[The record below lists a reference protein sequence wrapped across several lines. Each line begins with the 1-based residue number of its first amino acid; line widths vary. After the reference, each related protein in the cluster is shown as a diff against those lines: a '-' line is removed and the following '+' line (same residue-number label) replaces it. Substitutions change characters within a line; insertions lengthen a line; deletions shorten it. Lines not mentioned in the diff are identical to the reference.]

1 MDKEKFI
8 RCCRCDA
15 LHRVTPFDN
24 APLYVFRENELEEH
38 AADDWRLFMKQH
50 AGHRLEP
57 LRGTGEKW
65 FPSGSSS
72 DPMSVAYIEV
82 TNGHDQFVVRR
93 ERKTIQEPLRY
104 ELRPDRLAHAN
115 PTLEAQGNEIKKE
128 MKNHFSWAP
137 ATRPDDDKIDLFVS
151 AVKDV
156 IQALDASS
164 VAISEHSYVD
174 DTVSYGLFDTAAI
187 NALIQRCR
195 AYFCPAQLEA
205 IDRFVDTHRRGCDVM
220 TIVIRRQ
227 LTMERPA

>member
-24 APLYVFRENELEEH
+24 APVYVFRGNELEEQTT
-38 AADDWRLFMKQH
+38 DDWRLFMEQH

-65 FPSGSSS
+65 FPSGSLW

-82 TNGHDQFVVRR
+82 TNGDEQFVVRG
-93 ERKTIQEPLRY
+93 ERKTVEEPLRY
-104 ELRPDRLAHAN
+104 ELLRGRLAHVGA
-115 PTLEAQGNEIKKE
+115 TLEAQGDEIKKE

-151 AVKDV
+151 LVKEV
-156 IQALDASS
+156 IQALDARSI
-164 VAISEHSYVD
+164 AISEHSYVD
-174 DTVSYGLFDTAAI
+174 DRVSYGLFDTSAI
-187 NALIQRCR
+187 NALMQRSA
-195 AYFCPAQLEA
+195 AYFSPVQLEA
-205 IDRFVDTHRRGCDVM
+205 IRRFVDTHRGGCDVM
-220 TIVIRRQ
+220 TIVVRRQ
-227 LTMERPA
+227 LNIERPA

>member
-15 LHRVTPFDN
+15 LHRITPFDK
-24 APLYVFRENELEEH
+24 APLYIFTGNEFEEQ
-38 AADDWRLFMKQH
+38 AADDWRWFMEQH

-65 FPSGSSS
+65 FPSGSLS
-72 DPMSVAYIEV
+72 DPMSVAYFEV
-82 TNGHDQFVVRR
+82 SNGHDQFVVRR

-104 ELRPDRLAHAN
+104 ELLRGRLAHAVA
-115 PTLEAQGNEIKKE
+115 TLEAQGDEIKTE

-137 ATRPDDDKIDLFVS
+137 ATRPDDDQLDHFVS

-156 IQALDASS
+156 IQALDANN

-205 IDRFVDTHRRGCDVM
+205 IRRFVDTHRRGCDVM
-220 TIVIRRQ
+220 TIVVRHQ

>member
-15 LHRVTPFDN
+15 LHRVTPFDK
-24 APLYVFRENELEEH
+24 APLYIFTGNEFEEQ
-38 AADDWRLFMKQH
+38 AADDWRWFMEQH

-65 FPSGSSS
+65 FPSGSLS

-93 ERKTIQEPLRY
+93 ARKTIQEPLRY
-104 ELRPDRLAHAN
+104 ELLRGRLAHAVA
-115 PTLEAQGNEIKKE
+115 TLEAQGDEIKKE

-137 ATRPDDDKIDLFVS
+137 ATRPDDDQIDHFVS
-151 AVKDV
+151 VVKDV

-164 VAISEHSYVD
+164 VVISEHSYVD
-174 DTVSYGLFDTAAI
+174 DTVSYGLLDTAAI
-187 NALIQRCR
+187 NALMQRC
-195 AYFCPAQLEA
+195 AADFCPAQLEA
-205 IDRFVDTHRRGCDVM
+205 MRRFVDTHRRGCDVM
-220 TIVIRRQ
+220 TIVIRRH
-227 LTMERPA
+227 LNVEGPA